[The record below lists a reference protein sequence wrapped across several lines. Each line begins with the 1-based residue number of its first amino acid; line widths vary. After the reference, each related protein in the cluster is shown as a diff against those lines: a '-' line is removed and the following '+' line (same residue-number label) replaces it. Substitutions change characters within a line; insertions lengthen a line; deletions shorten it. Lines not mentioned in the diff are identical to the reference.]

1 MKNWIHRLTAFLIA
15 ALMLCPAC
23 FAIGD
28 KSGDADL
35 PAEMIRVGLFYGAAA
50 RTEVSLDTN
59 AENGYRLGFYDE
71 SRVLHAIAR
80 IGSQQV
86 VVAPNTNAQLSCGD
100 VYGIHLRLPASF
112 ESFEDASD
120 SARSNG
126 GFPAF
131 CNGLFYVMIGS
142 YATAEEAQNALD
154 ALGREAE
161 IYYDAGRGVVVVSAD
176 TAEPLFLFD
185 YSSTHALVLAPDDTG
200 KPATK
205 CGEYR
210 YRGNFQFNR
219 VGSSAL
225 TVVNCVGLEDYVKGV
240 IPNEMSAS
248 WPEEA
253 LKAQAVCART
263 YALKNLNGYRIYG
276 FDVTEDTNSQVY
288 RGLREADDVT
298 DGACD
303 ATAGEVL
310 RYNDELCAVYYF
322 AADGGATVNSEDVWN
337 DVAVPYLTGV
347 ADPYESEIDFYCKSW
362 SAAVSRGQMGEI
374 TADLDENGN
383 VRTVK
388 AGDKVYKNDAVR
400 DFLHDIGAPYNSR
413 HFQISF
419 DEASNAYSIA
429 GNGFGHNLGMSQWG
443 AMAMAEKHDMNY
455 KEILAYYF
463 TGATVV

>member
-1 MKNWIHRLTAFLIA
+1 MKKCVHRLTAFMIA
-15 ALMLCPAC
+15 IFLLCPVCCTLKVKAVR
-23 FAIGD
+23 D
-28 KSGDADL
+28 DL

-50 RTEVSLDTN
+50 RAEVLLDTS
-59 AENGYRLGFYDE
+59 AENGYQLGFYDE
-71 SRVLHAIAR
+71 NRVLHAIAR
-80 IGSQQV
+80 VGSQQV
-86 VVAPNTNAQLSCGD
+86 AVAPNTNAQLSCGE
-100 VYGIHLRLPASF
+100 VSGIHLRLPASF
-112 ESFEDASD
+112 TSFEDALE

-142 YATAEEAQNALD
+142 YSSAEQAQEALD
-154 ALGREAE
+154 SLGREAE
-161 IYYDAGRGVVVVSAD
+161 IYYDAGRGVLVVDPEDAQV
-176 TAEPLFLFD
+176 LFLFD
-185 YSSTHALVLAPDDTG
+185 YSSTHSLVLAPDDSV
-200 KPATK
+200 KPITK

-219 VGSSAL
+219 VDGSAM
-225 TVVNCVGLEDYVKGV
+225 TVVNCVELEDYVKGV

-276 FDVTEDTNSQVY
+276 FDVTDDTNSQVY

-303 ATAGEVL
+303 ATAGEAL
-310 RYNDELCAVYYF
+310 WYNGELCAVYYF
-322 AADGGATVNSEDVWN
+322 AADGGATINSEDAWN
-337 DVAVPYLTGV
+337 DVAVSYLTGV
-347 ADPYESEIDFYCKSW
+347 KDPYESEIDFYCKSW
-362 SAAVSRGQMGEI
+362 SAAASRSQLGDI
-374 TADLDENGN
+374 KADLDENGN
-383 VRTVK
+383 VRSVK
-388 AGDKVYKNDAVR
+388 VGDKLYKNDAVR
-400 DFLHDIGAPYNSR
+400 DFLSQIGAPYNSR
-413 HFQISF
+413 HFQISLNE
-419 DEASNAYSIA
+419 EANTYSIS

-455 KEILAYYF
+455 KDILTFYF